1 MNFIFE
7 NVNLEQLESEIEHL
21 SGNEATEES
30 RERKRGGGEREKR
43 RERGGRRERENCKIG
58 IIPELFLLNSVSDQ

>member
-21 SGNEATEES
+21 SGNEDTEES
-30 RERKRGGGEREKR
+30 RERE
-43 RERGGRRERENCKIG
+43 GGRREGQRERRRGEGGRERTVK
-58 IIPELFLLNSVSDQ
+58 